1 MRSKEGFDVTPLSS
15 PSFPFESRPRPTEVR
30 DPDLFS
36 IGFNTA
42 IHRNA
47 HGFPPSLRREGGVVK
62 SRRWNTCSWRE
73 RGSPSPS
80 SSRPTWANFLPT
92 ILTFPLFWTKKRRG
106 RGRGP
111 KNSCG
116 FHVARKRRRN
126 NVDTGRVANPGCS
139 TRRLDYTADLSERH

>member
-47 HGFPPSLRREGGVVK
+47 HGFPLSLPPGGKVVLSK
-62 SRRWNTCSWRE
+62 AGGGIRA
-73 RGSPSPS
+73 RGEKEAPSPS

-106 RGRGP
+106 REGPQKFLRISRGAEEETEQCRYRT
-111 KNSCG
+111 SG
-116 FHVARKRRRN
+116 
-126 NVDTGRVANPGCS
+126 
-139 TRRLDYTADLSERH
+139 

>member
-1 MRSKEGFDVTPLSS
+1 MEIIAFERGIRCNPPPS

-73 RGSPSPS
+73 RDSLL
-80 SSRPTWANFLPT
+80 LPT
-92 ILTFPLFWTKKRRG
+92 NVGQFSSDNIDLPSILDEEEGEGEGPQKFLRISRG
-106 RGRGP
+106 AEEETEQCRYRTSG
-111 KNSCG
+111 
-116 FHVARKRRRN
+116 
-126 NVDTGRVANPGCS
+126 
-139 TRRLDYTADLSERH
+139 

>member
-73 RGSPSPS
+73 RGSLPLL
-80 SSRPTWANFLPT
+80 LPT
-92 ILTFPLFWTKKRRG
+92 NVGQFSSDNIDLPSILDEEEGKGPQKFLRISRG
-106 RGRGP
+106 AEEETEQCRYRTSG
-111 KNSCG
+111 
-116 FHVARKRRRN
+116 
-126 NVDTGRVANPGCS
+126 
-139 TRRLDYTADLSERH
+139 

>member
-47 HGFPPSLRREGGVVK
+47 HGFPLSLPPGGKVVLSK
-62 SRRWNTCSWRE
+62 AGGGIRA
-73 RGSPSPS
+73 RGEKEAPSPS

-92 ILTFPLFWTKKRRG
+92 ILTFPLFWTKKG
-106 RGRGP
+106 
-111 KNSCG
+111 
-116 FHVARKRRRN
+116 RRREGSQKFLRISRGAEEE
-126 NVDTGRVANPGCS
+126 TEQCRYRTSG
-139 TRRLDYTADLSERH
+139 

>member
-62 SRRWNTCSWRE
+62 SRRWNTCLWRE
-73 RGSPSPS
+73 RGSLL
-80 SSRPTWANFLPT
+80 LPT
-92 ILTFPLFWTKKRRG
+92 NVGQFSSDNIDLPSILDEEEGEGEGPQKFLRISRG
-106 RGRGP
+106 AEEETEQCRYRTSG
-111 KNSCG
+111 
-116 FHVARKRRRN
+116 
-126 NVDTGRVANPGCS
+126 
-139 TRRLDYTADLSERH
+139 

>member
-73 RGSPSPS
+73 RDSLL
-80 SSRPTWANFLPT
+80 LPT
-92 ILTFPLFWTKKRRG
+92 NVGQFSSDNIDLPSILDEEEGEGEGLQKFLRISRG
-106 RGRGP
+106 AEEETEQCRYRTSG
-111 KNSCG
+111 
-116 FHVARKRRRN
+116 
-126 NVDTGRVANPGCS
+126 
-139 TRRLDYTADLSERH
+139 